1 MAVKEAWRGR
11 FFEDFEVGDVYE
23 HPLGR
28 MISTTDNFW
37 FTLISQNTAPML
49 FLFHESQ
56 DHHRSLLPERDHTQ
70 VEHLVVAVPL
80 LRRKG
85 VQGDRRYVHQGIAV
99 GFQLGLRFLCGF

>member
-1 MAVKEAWRGR
+1 MISAVAERGMSVGLKEGWRGR

-56 DHHRSLLPERDHTQ
+56 DHHRSLLPERD
-70 VEHLVVAVPL
+70 
-80 LRRKG
+80 
-85 VQGDRRYVHQGIAV
+85 QGTRSHAGRAS
-99 GFQLGLRFLCGF
+99 CSSSAAPPA

>member
-11 FFEDFEVGDVYE
+11 FFEDFEVSDVYE

-70 VEHLVVAVPL
+70 VEPIRASRSASSSGYAFSVVSDCLQLVFDSLACLVAL
-80 LRRKG
+80 
-85 VQGDRRYVHQGIAV
+85 
-99 GFQLGLRFLCGF
+99 